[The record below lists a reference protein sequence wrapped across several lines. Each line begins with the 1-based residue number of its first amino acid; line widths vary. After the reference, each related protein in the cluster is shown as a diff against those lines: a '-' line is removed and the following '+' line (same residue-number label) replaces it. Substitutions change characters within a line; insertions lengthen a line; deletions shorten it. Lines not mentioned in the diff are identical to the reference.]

1 MLLTQVPGREVV
13 STSTA
18 QKVGRVADLVVDP
31 RSRSVVA
38 VTIKKTASGDTLL
51 WSDITAFG
59 ADAVTV
65 ADAGLISEAN
75 EKVKDLSAKVHRLLG
90 KRVLTDFGED
100 LGNLSDIDF
109 DPGSG
114 ALNTLITTGRSVAGA
129 QLIGVGSYA
138 IVVRRA

>member
-1 MLLTQVPGREVV
+1 
-13 STSTA
+13 
-18 QKVGRVADLVVDP
+18 
-31 RSRSVVA
+31 VVA